1 MISLLIISLSF
12 GAWIY
17 LLVARGG
24 FWRAAEHD
32 DSTLA
37 APRRFDAWPR
47 VVAVV
52 PARDEADVIGESVG
66 SLLRQSYPGDFS
78 IVVVDDDSSD
88 DTAAIAQNMAVS
100 SATANRVTVLPAPRL
115 PSGWNGKLWAVNHGV
130 THARSLPEPPDYL
143 LLTDADICFAS
154 DTLTQVVLRAVRGN
168 LVLTSLMARLR
179 CESIAEQALIP
190 AFVFFFQ
197 MLYPFTWVKRVERAT
212 AAAAGGCMLVHLKTL
227 DAAGG
232 IAAIRN
238 EIIDD
243 CALARLLKA
252 RGPIWLGLTRR
263 VRSLRVYHNVA
274 EIRRMVSR
282 SAYAELRYSPWIL
295 AFTVA
300 AMALTYLAPPAFALF
315 GDGVPRVLGA
325 LAWGSMMLAF
335 RPTLRVYN
343 ASALWGLALPL
354 IAAAY
359 LVFTLDSAWQ
369 HARGKG
375 GLWKGRT
382 HMHLSKGQ

>member
-1 MISLLIISLSF
+1 MISLLIVSLSF
-12 GAWIY
+12 GAWLY
-17 LLVARGG
+17 LLAARGG
-24 FWRAAEHD
+24 FWRAGEND

-37 APRRFDAWPR
+37 APRGFDGWPR

-52 PARDEADVIGESVG
+52 PARDEADIIGESVA
-66 SLLRQSYPGDFS
+66 SLLRQSYPGDLS
-78 IVVVDDDSSD
+78 IVVVDDDSAD
-88 DTAAIAQNMAVS
+88 DTAAIAQNVAVTGT
-100 SATANRVTVLPAPRL
+100 AANRVTVVAAPPL
-115 PSGWNGKLWAVNHGV
+115 PSGWSGKLWAVNHGV
-130 THARSLPEPPDYL
+130 SHARSLPEPPGYL
-143 LLTDADICFAS
+143 LLADADICFENDA
-154 DTLTQVVLRAVRGN
+154 LTQIVLRALRGN

-179 CESIAEQALIP
+179 CQTIAERALIP
-190 AFVFFFQ
+190 AFVYFFQ

-212 AAAAGGCMLVHLKTL
+212 AAAAGGCILVHLKTL

-243 CALARLLKA
+243 CALARLLKE

-274 EIRRMVSR
+274 DIRRMVSR

-295 AFTVA
+295 ASAVTG
-300 AMALTYLAPPAFALF
+300 MALTYLVPPAFALF
-315 GDGVPRVLGA
+315 SDGAPQVLGA
-325 LAWGSMMLAF
+325 LAWASMMLAF
-335 RPTLRVYN
+335 QPTLRVYN
-343 ASALWGLALPL
+343 ASALWGLAMPL

-359 LVFTLDSAWQ
+359 LAFTLDSAWQ
-369 HARGKG
+369 HVRGKG

>member
-1 MISLLIISLSF
+1 MMPLLIIWLSC

-17 LLVARGG
+17 LFVARGG
-24 FWRAAEHD
+24 FWRAAERD
-32 DSTLA
+32 DATLA
-37 APRRFDAWPR
+37 LPRRFDRWPR

-52 PARDEADVIGESVG
+52 PARNEADVIGENIG
-66 SLLRQSYPGDFS
+66 SLLRQSYPGNLS

-88 DTAAIAQNMAVS
+88 DTAAIAQDVALNYGA
-100 SATANRVTVLPAPRL
+100 ANRVTVLAAPRL
-115 PSGWNGKLWAVNHGV
+115 PPGWSGKLWAVNHGV
-130 THARSLPEPPDYL
+130 TYAQSLPEPPDYL
-143 LLTDADICFAS
+143 LLTDADIGFAN
-154 DTLTQVVLRAVRGN
+154 DTVTQLVLRALRDN
-168 LVLTSLMARLR
+168 LVLTSLMARLN
-179 CESIAEQALIP
+179 CESIAERALIP

-197 MLYPFTWVKRVERAT
+197 MLYPFTWIRLVERPT
-212 AAAAGGCMLVHLKTL
+212 AAAAGGCMLAHLKSL
-227 DAAGG
+227 EAAGG
-232 IAAIRN
+232 LAAIRN

-243 CALARLLKA
+243 CALAGLLKK

-263 VRSLRVYHNVA
+263 VSSLRVYHNVA

-282 SAYAELRYSPWIL
+282 SAYAQLHYSPWIL
-295 AFTVA
+295 ACTVA

-325 LAWGSMMLAF
+325 LAWASMMLAF
-335 RPTLRVYN
+335 QPTLRVYN

-359 LVFTLDSAWQ
+359 LAFTLDSAWQ
-369 HARGKG
+369 HVRGKG

-382 HMHLSKGQ
+382 HMRLSKGQ